1 MSEQSALYPIF
12 TSFETI
18 CGPLYLLQH
27 YIRLLSPFH
36 FRFLRYVTK
45 NRRIMNNLY
54 LKFVPPAVIKCK
66 HVNCQC
72 VIQVDGSHPITQGYH
87 FEIEMS
93 NFFESVS
100 AFAVDFT
107 TQYDFIAG
115 TPFKRHGD
123 IEMIYFLT
131 KLVPHTPHTSQCI
144 RLIPPPMA
152 KYKFPS
158 CAPLVMPHYSLKQL
172 VLNADYDYFRKRGV
186 FVEEA
191 IRAAHQPMTE
201 LVVPS
206 LVELCVRKLSTYNA
220 VYGTVN
226 GRPQTT
232 SAADNLYVN
241 HKYAK
246 AVGQLSRQ
254 TDQVPPST
262 KEALDLLPQALSYLY
277 HHLGTTDKIGK
288 YDSKIDLSLLN
299 SAYLGSSNGLQNH
312 QDSHFETEVGTRV
325 NVSAS
330 GKKAEM
336 FVQDTKVVLD
346 YLKFDIPF
354 ETYWDVKEKNEMFFS
369 QTKQYDDDTYE
380 AWKEKLRLF
389 VIPSGPFIILE
400 KLLCTL
406 RHRVERG
413 GCIFVGFTWSGGGA
427 ARLATQVGINK
438 KNSRKPVMVEG
449 DFTKF
454 DLSVK
459 AVMID
464 IYVSFMLVYEK
475 PGTFVYRM
483 KKRALTLLL
492 NKLIARITHLF
503 AQLWGIVV
511 GEVPSG
517 CFDTSHMD
525 SWIMA
530 LYFCLFAVFQ
540 AFKAPP
546 EIAEKIERYLFEK
559 LLAVYGDDH
568 IYNKSDEED
577 IAAWLGGHE
586 FAFFM
591 KTHFDCEVRDLLD
604 GIPFLSIVH
613 NGVMMDKGV
622 TFLQYQLVDNPFI
635 SLPNQPWCIP
645 FRETW
650 AFLIRA
656 VHGKVP
662 RERDA
667 LDLALSC
674 IGHAYGTYA
683 SNEDA
688 YLRLYCIYNQC
699 CRYLQK
705 TDREVVQAVMERLS
719 HADFAEL
726 RRKGISKE
734 DIETGFP
741 SMSVLIKKNE
751 IDLSR
756 TSRYDPVDDVFGMDE
771 FDW

>member
-1 MSEQSALYPIF
+1 MSEKSSLYPIF
-12 TSFETI
+12 TSFETVS
-18 CGPLYLLQH
+18 GPLYLLQH

-45 NRRIMNNLY
+45 NTRLMNNLY
-54 LKFVPPAVIKCK
+54 LKFMPPPNIQCK

-72 VIQVDGSHPITQGYH
+72 VIQVDGSHPITHGYH

-93 NFFESVS
+93 RFFESVS

-107 TQYDFIAG
+107 TQYDYIAG
-115 TPFKRHGD
+115 RPIKRHGD

-131 KLVPHTPHTSQCI
+131 RLVPHAPQTSQCI

-158 CAPLVMPHYSLKQL
+158 DAPLVMPHFSVKQL
-172 VLNADYDYFRKRGV
+172 IRNADYDYFTFRGLWNNL
-186 FVEEA
+186 A
-191 IRAAHQPMTE
+191 ISAAHKPMTE
-201 LVVPS
+201 LGIPS
-206 LVELCVRKLSTYNA
+206 LIELCVRKLSIFNG
-220 VYGTVN
+220 VYGKVN
-226 GRPQTT
+226 GRSQVT
-232 SAADNLYVN
+232 SAAENLFVN

-246 AVGQLSRQ
+246 AVAQMSRQ
-254 TDQVPPST
+254 TDRVPPST
-262 KEALDLLPQALSYLY
+262 KEALALLPQALSYLY
-277 HHLGTTDKIGK
+277 HHIGTTDKLNK
-288 YDSKIDLSLLN
+288 YESKIDLTLLN
-299 SAYLGSSNGLQNH
+299 SAYLGSSNGLQNS
-312 QDSHFETEVGTRV
+312 QDSQFLTATGTKV
-325 NVSAS
+325 QVSAS

-336 FVQDTKVVLD
+336 FVQDVKVVLD
-346 YLKFDIPF
+346 YLKYDTPF

-369 QTKQYDDDTYE
+369 QTKQYDDDSYE

-413 GCIFVGFTWSGGGA
+413 GCIFVGFTWTGGGA
-427 ARLATQVGINK
+427 ARLATQVGINQQ
-438 KNSRKPVMVEG
+438 NARKPVMVEG
-449 DFTKF
+449 DFTKY

-464 IYVSFMLVYEK
+464 IYVSFMLIYEK
-475 PGTFVYRM
+475 PGSFVYKM

-525 SWIMA
+525 SWITA

-540 AFKAPP
+540 AMKAPP
-546 EIAEKIERYLFEK
+546 EVAEKIEKYLFEK

-568 IYNKSDEED
+568 IYNKSDERD
-577 IAAWLGGHE
+577 IATWLGGHE

-591 KTHFDCEVRDLLD
+591 KTHFDCEVRDVLD
-604 GIPFLSIVH
+604 GVPFLSIVH
-613 NGVMMDKGV
+613 NGVLLDKGV
-622 TFLQYQLVDNPFI
+622 TFLQYQLVKNPY
-635 SLPNQPWCIP
+635 SDLPNQPWCVP

-656 VHGKVP
+656 VHGRTP

-688 YLRLYCIYNQC
+688 YLRLYCIYKQC
-699 CRYLQK
+699 CLYLRK
-705 TDREVVQAVMERLS
+705 TDREVVQAVMDRLS

-741 SMSVLIKKNE
+741 SMSTLIKKNE
-751 IDLSR
+751 IDPSR
-756 TSRYDPVDDVFGMDE
+756 TSRYDPVDDVFGKDV